1 MNCGSPPLK
10 AMHRL
15 RLKIAVTV
23 ILVTFLL
30 PRPVYSQESV
40 RTVAFFFSWNAST
53 PAYQYIMEG
62 FKTAFAEDTGQTYN
76 LLAEYLDISRDDNMA
91 YAQSIV
97 DIYNEKYK
105 EIPFDLIIS
114 VGPSFLQVLQT
125 LGLEALES
133 TPVISIF
140 NEQLA

>member
-1 MNCGSPPLK
+1 MPVLQHTSILWKVLKPPLQK
-10 AMHRL
+10 
-15 RLKIAVTV
+15 
-23 ILVTFLL
+23 
-30 PRPVYSQESV
+30 
-40 RTVAFFFSWNAST
+40 
-53 PAYQYIMEG
+53 
-62 FKTAFAEDTGQTYN
+62 DTGQTYN

-125 LGLEALES
+125 LGLEALE
-133 TPVISIF
+133 
-140 NEQLA
+140 